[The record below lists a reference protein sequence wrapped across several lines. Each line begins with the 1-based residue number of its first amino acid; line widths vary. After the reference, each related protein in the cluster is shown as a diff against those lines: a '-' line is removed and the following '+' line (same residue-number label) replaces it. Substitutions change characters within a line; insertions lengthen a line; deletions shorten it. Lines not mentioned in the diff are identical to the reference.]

1 MTEISLLSI
10 LRKKFRDTN
19 LFSLNKCHNIRS
31 NVTKKNDIL
40 VYSLLSTDA
49 NRHYFTCL
57 EKQMV
62 FMKLNLYLEPEF
74 NPHHKKEDI

>member
-1 MTEISLLSI
+1 MTEISLSSI

-40 VYSLLSTDA
+40 VYSLLPADP

-62 FMKLNLYLEPEF
+62 YMKLNLYVELEF
-74 NPHHKKEDI
+74 NLHHIKQDI